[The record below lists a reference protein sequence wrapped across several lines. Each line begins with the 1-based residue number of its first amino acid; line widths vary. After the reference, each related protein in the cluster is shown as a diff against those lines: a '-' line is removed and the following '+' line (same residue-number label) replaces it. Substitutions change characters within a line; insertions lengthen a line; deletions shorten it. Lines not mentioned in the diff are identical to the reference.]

1 MLPAPIGWGN
11 ERRGQCHER
20 VLSLHRRARQSPHCH
35 TALAKPGSGIP
46 ANGFIDRRLWTPHAF
61 RGFDLKARPGTDC
74 SSRSPDEGRA
84 LDFRLFARPE
94 HPCRE
99 ANDHRSRPDRSPSPS
114 LDPAPRSALRLRLET
129 APRCLEST
137 STTDVS
143 RHEHPC
149 EHHLWR
155 PSAGLPWG
163 NPAGSRLRDPS
174 RARRFHRRS
183 SRTPDHLAVIQ
194 PPAVARLT
202 ARRPASGHAAIP
214 GHDGEGACAR
224 TSSWLSRGNETAA
237 ALSAGG
243 RFRRANP
250 LTPLSHVWRARSRSC
265 VVCHSPGAV
274 QSGHV
279 NAADFPEL
287 EGAFRRRSPL
297 PETLASSFNGA
308 LPSLAGKG
316 SRCTCSPV
324 FSKSSKASK
333 APTRPAGAPL
343 SRAFRGPHALLRLL
357 QMKCFHEHDDGPLE
371 HPRPP
376 NLWVGRL
383 PFNDRG

>member
-1 MLPAPIGWGN
+1 M
-11 ERRGQCHER
+11 
-20 VLSLHRRARQSPHCH
+20 
-35 TALAKPGSGIP
+35 
-46 ANGFIDRRLWTPHAF
+46 FIDVAG
-61 RGFDLKARPGTDC
+61 RGTSIGL
-74 SSRSPDEGRA
+74 SSS
-84 LDFRLFARPE
+84 ARPE

-99 ANDHRSRPDRSPSPS
+99 GNDHRSRPDRSPSPS

-155 PSAGLPWG
+155 P
-163 NPAGSRLRDPS
+163 PAICRGETPPALGFGIRLERGVSTD
-174 RARRFHRRS
+174 RS

-214 GHDGEGACAR
+214 GHNGERACA
-224 TSSWLSRGNETAA
+224 THAVWLNRGNEIAA

-243 RFRRANP
+243 RSRRANP
-250 LTPLSHVWRARSRSC
+250 LTPHFTFGALRSLSCAAF
-265 VVCHSPGAV
+265 HSPGAV

-279 NAADFPEL
+279 NAADFPAL

-308 LPSLAGKG
+308 LPSLAGEG
-316 SRCTCSPV
+316 SLCTCSSV
-324 FSKSSKASK
+324 FSKARK
-333 APTRPAGAPL
+333 
-343 SRAFRGPHALLRLL
+343 
-357 QMKCFHEHDDGPLE
+357 
-371 HPRPP
+371 
-376 NLWVGRL
+376 L
-383 PFNDRG
+383 PGSD